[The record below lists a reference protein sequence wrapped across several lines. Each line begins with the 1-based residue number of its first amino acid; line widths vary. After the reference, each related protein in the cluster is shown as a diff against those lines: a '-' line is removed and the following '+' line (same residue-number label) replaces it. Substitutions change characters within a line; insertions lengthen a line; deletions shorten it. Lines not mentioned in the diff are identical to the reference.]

1 MSTRIYTRMFIAVVV
16 VMIVIMESVWLDDD
30 DGLIDYHG
38 EDYCS

>member
-1 MSTRIYTRMFIAVVV
+1 MSTRIYTRMFIVV

-38 EDYCS
+38 EDYRS

>member
-30 DGLIDYHG
+30 DGFFDYHG